1 MQKIMFK
8 NFLRKIFSAATVA
21 IILLIAPAARAA
33 EILPSCAKAGNCGL
47 NDILLVAVNVADFIL
62 GIVGSVALL
71 FFIYGGFVFILSG
84 GNEKRVEE
92 GKQILL
98 NAVIGLVIVF
108 ASYLI
113 IQFSLTLL
121 GVKGAGAWSDLL
133 KFTNTIR

>member
-1 MQKIMFK
+1 M
-8 NFLRKIFSAATVA
+8 FSAIAA
-21 IILLIAPAARAA
+21 ASALLIAPAARAT
-33 EILPSCAKAGNCGL
+33 EILPPCAKAGDCGL

-84 GNEKRVEE
+84 GNEKRLGE

-98 NAVIGLVIVF
+98 NSVIGLVIVF

-121 GVKGAGAWSDLL
+121 GVKGADTGAWSDLL
-133 KFTNTIR
+133 EFTKTLR